1 MAKKHMDF
9 IRKAGGQKAKKLL
22 AVILAAGMAMTA
34 LPGETITALAQEAEG
49 QKNVLLAEEVAGSE
63 TDMPEED
70 TVSGNDGQAEDVI
83 PGGDSRTAES
93 ISGNADS
100 DVSGNAV
107 RQQDGI
113 QGEIPAFPG
122 YISMPGDEEAD
133 TVVYDSSAFSA
144 YSMLESKYIP
154 AKGDLP
160 LTRDQNPYGTCWA
173 FSTIS
178 LAEIGMKKAGYVTEF
193 PDYSELHLVYF
204 LTVARDWW
212 TL

>member
-70 TVSGNDGQAEDVI
+70 TVSGN
-83 PGGDSRTAES
+83 
-93 ISGNADS
+93 
-100 DVSGNAV
+100 AV

-133 TVVYDSSAFSA
+133 TVVYDPSAFSA

-173 FSTIS
+173 FST
-178 LAEIGMKKAGYVTEF
+178 F
-193 PDYSELHLVYF
+193 PWRKSV
-204 LTVARDWW
+204 
-212 TL
+212 